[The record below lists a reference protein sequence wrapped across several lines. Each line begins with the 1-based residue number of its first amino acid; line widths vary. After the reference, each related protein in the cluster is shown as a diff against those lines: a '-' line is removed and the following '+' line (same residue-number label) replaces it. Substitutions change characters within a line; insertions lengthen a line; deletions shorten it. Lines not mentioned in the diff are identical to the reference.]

1 MFPLSDSTPSQTVPF
16 VTWLIIVLNVF
27 LFVAEANMPESLLNN
42 FIQVFGVVPS
52 RFVSDFGTGEL
63 ATIYSAMFLHGGWLH
78 LINNMWAFFIF
89 GDNIEDRLGH
99 VNFLLFYFC
108 CGTVAALGQVL
119 MSSSS
124 DLPMVGA
131 SGALAGVLGAYILM
145 YPHARIITLVP
156 LFLILPWFLEVPAA
170 IYFGIWFI
178 MQCFTGLGALETSRL
193 GSEAG
198 VAWWAH
204 ICGFLAGMIAA
215 KIFEWHSTPA
225 DRHEDKF
232 QHVGSPGINR

>member
-1 MFPLSDSTPSQTVPF
+1 MFPLKDSTTSQTLPF

-27 LFVAEANMPESLLNN
+27 LFMAEASMPESLLNN

-52 RFVSDFGTGEL
+52 RFVSDFGAGEF
-63 ATIYSAMFLHGGWLH
+63 ATIFSAMFLHGGWLH

-89 GDNIEDRLGH
+89 GDNVEDRLGH
-99 VNFLLFYFC
+99 VNFLLFYFG

-119 MSSSS
+119 MSTSSE
-124 DLPMVGA
+124 LPMVGA

-156 LFLILPWFLEVPAA
+156 LFLILPWFLEVPAV
-170 IYFGIWFI
+170 IYLGVWFL
-178 MQCFTGLGALETSRL
+178 MQCFTGLGALTVQA

-215 KIFEWHSTPA
+215 KIFEWHSRPA
-225 DRHEDKF
+225 DLPADKF
-232 QHVGSPGINR
+232 QHVSPSSINR